1 MAENSAADTP
11 SRPRW
16 NGDSD
21 APTEAGSQADHAHL
35 TPHPAARRPAPYWRP
50 GWTLAGTHKSV
61 SARKRPISARRA
73 LALLVGCATLIAVI
87 YVGAFRHGST
97 PTAPS
102 PPSAT
107 RAIGQTAKDGDFSF
121 VVKGVSC
128 GSAAN
133 AVVEKNGE
141 TVPATAEECLVTMTI
156 TDDTGTSQTYF
167 AGDQYAYDPAGRRFS
182 ADATAAE
189 SLIEV
194 DDDTRV
200 NPGETITAILPFQI
214 LARDT
219 IARLELHDSA
229 FSGGVTVDV

>member
-11 SRPRW
+11 SRLGW
-16 NGDSD
+16 NGDSG
-21 APTEAGSQADHAHL
+21 APTEAGSQPDHAQL
-35 TPHPAARRPAPYWRP
+35 TPRPVARRPAPYWRP
-50 GWTLAGTHKSV
+50 GWTLAGTHQSA
-61 SARKRPISARRA
+61 SARKSPITARRA
-73 LALLVGCATLIAVI
+73 LGLLVGCATLLAVI
-87 YVGAFRHGST
+87 YVAAFHHGN
-97 PTAPS
+97 TAA
-102 PPSAT
+102 PPSVR
-107 RAIGQTAKDGDFSF
+107 RAIGHIAKDGNFAF

-128 GSAAN
+128 GPAAN
-133 AVVEKNGE
+133 AVVSNHGE

-194 DDDTRV
+194 DDDTLV
-200 NPGETITAILPFQI
+200 NPGATTTAILPFQI
-214 LARDT
+214 PAKDT
-219 IARLELHDSA
+219 IVRLELHDSA